1 LFTLRDANSSGDDVF
16 GHFGIL
22 RDDYTRKPAYDVL
35 RDLISSAV

>member
-1 LFTLRDANSSGDDVF
+1 LRDANSSGDDVF

-35 RDLISSAV
+35 CRAIARAADTR